1 MKTKSMLLA
10 PFAVAILSY
19 GAFAADLP
27 RQRDVGYTAP
37 PAPVATWTGYYIGG
51 NIGYGW
57 GRTENDATVVGL
69 PPVLFGLSTASLAR
83 GDRDRQDIN
92 GVIGGFQSGYNWQA
106 GSWVMGL
113 ESDLQASGQK
123 SDALYCNLGGTT
135 CAVASL
141 SASHKLSW
149 FGTARSRIGFLF
161 TPGTLIYG
169 TGGVAY
175 GQVKSDY
182 NFTLGGVPFASA
194 NFKDVKAGWTAGAGV
209 EFAFASNWSAKLEYL
224 YIDLGDSEVTVNV
237 AGVGARVQRSFTEHV
252 GRLGLN
258 YRFDRGGLFF

>member
-1 MKTKSMLLA
+1 
-10 PFAVAILSY
+10 
-19 GAFAADLP
+19 
-27 RQRDVGYTAP
+27 
-37 PAPVATWTGYYIGG
+37 
-51 NIGYGW
+51 
-57 GRTENDATVVGL
+57 
-69 PPVLFGLSTASLAR
+69 
-83 GDRDRQDIN
+83 
-92 GVIGGFQSGYNWQA
+92 
-106 GSWVMGL
+106 MGL

-141 SASHKLSW
+141 TASHKLSW

-194 NFKDVKAGWTAGAGV
+194 NFKDVKAGWTAG
-209 EFAFASNWSAKLEYL
+209 
-224 YIDLGDSEVTVNV
+224 
-237 AGVGARVQRSFTEHV
+237 RRC
-252 GRLGLN
+252 
-258 YRFDRGGLFF
+258 